1 MVGVPTSEHR
11 SVCYSQDLFKDPLD
25 YGGTDTKSALLE
37 SFRAGTKMPPRAH
50 RPSFSQD
57 SAEQIRRREV
67 ARILKKMNLSPEEQE
82 AIERLSHLLVA
93 KLLLGPISAIMHN
106 EIWASQGGQD
116 VNREGSKNE

>member
-1 MVGVPTSEHR
+1 
-11 SVCYSQDLFKDPLD
+11 
-25 YGGTDTKSALLE
+25 
-37 SFRAGTKMPPRAH
+37 
-50 RPSFSQD
+50 
-57 SAEQIRRREV
+57 
-67 ARILKKMNLSPEEQE
+67 MNPSPEEQE